1 MRISIEVKVI
11 SGNLHYIFSQ
21 YCIERVWEFILII
34 NKEIIISIVVF
45 NVYENL
51 HYITS

>member
-1 MRISIEVKVI
+1 MRISIEVKVG

-21 YCIERVWEFILII
+21 YCIVRVWEFFLKID
-34 NKEIIISIVVF
+34 KEMRISIVVF